1 MTNKEVWQDYKEYTE
16 GVTSVARKL
25 GFAGIAII
33 WVIIGKKSI
42 FLYPMNYAL
51 LSIVMFFIFDL
62 LQFIAGA
69 LMIKKWIRK
78 QEIKNWEKPGTIE
91 VQYNKPTYLDHPSF
105 ILFLLKIG
113 ALFFGYVLIGL
124 YLF

>member
-78 QEIKNWEKPGTIE
+78 QEIKNWEKP
-91 VQYNKPTYLDHPSF
+91 VQSKYNITNQLILITLHSYYSYL
-105 ILFLLKIG
+105 K
-113 ALFFGYVLIGL
+113 
-124 YLF
+124 